1 MRDVYDILT
10 ARQEETGQSQLPPCH
25 VVPVSHRFLEEV
37 RAQEDTLRGLY
48 PWLAGK
54 LLRSI
59 RNKRDSD
66 WKN

>member
-10 ARQEETGQSQLPPCH
+10 ARQEETGQLRLPPNH
-25 VVPVSHRFLEEV
+25 VVPMSQRFLEEV

-54 LLRSI
+54 LFGNRRS
-59 RNKRDSD
+59 DE